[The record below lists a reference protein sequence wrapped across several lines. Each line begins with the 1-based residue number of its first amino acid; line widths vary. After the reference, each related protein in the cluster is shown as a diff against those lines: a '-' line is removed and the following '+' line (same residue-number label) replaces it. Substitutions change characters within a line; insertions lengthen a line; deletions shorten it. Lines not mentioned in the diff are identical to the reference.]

1 MDGIFGVG
9 VAEVLIVA
17 LAIFVIGGPQNTAKW
32 ARQLG
37 LFMRQLRKMWEEFM
51 AELETEMGPE
61 GKEVMDVARDLGKGS
76 RQVASMTPQKKML
89 GETMKLFESA
99 IDVEE
104 NTKSVE
110 NVTSASTE
118 ATATAQTESAP
129 SEKEETK
136 YRAWAPPEN

>member
-1 MDGIFGVG
+1 MEGIFGVG

-32 ARQLG
+32 ARQMG

-61 GKEVMDVARDLGKGS
+61 GKEVMDVARELGKSS
-76 RQVASMTPQKKML
+76 RQVASMTPQKKMM
-89 GETMKLFESA
+89 GETMKLLESA

-110 NVTSASTE
+110 SVAPTNPE
-118 ATATAQTESAP
+118 ATAVDQAEAAP
-129 SEKEETK
+129 AEKEETK